1 MLYNYDE
8 AIRFQDFYNMLP
20 TEIQVTLFSFDLENT
35 KNIFSDLELYNE
47 NKDIFARRALH
58 LYGGRLMFSTTT
70 DADNRFNEI
79 RTNILDFYK
88 SNYYKYKTLVATT
101 NFVYNPIWNVDGTIT
116 EETTRTPNLTTTA
129 TDTTTTT
136 TSGTGTTTNSGS
148 DTTTTT
154 DSSTT
159 KNSGQ
164 DSTQTNVL
172 ASNEKA
178 SKVAPFDAEN
188 FKNLNSDT
196 DKSNSDTTTTTTHGL
211 TVAENGDSTVTTA
224 HGLKIEN
231 SNSANSTTENSAGTT
246 KTGNEK
252 TVTKTTRSGNIGV
265 TMTQALIKE
274 ERDVAEINIIDMF
287 LEDLFNNISFNIY

>member
-1 MLYNYDE
+1 MLYNYAE
-8 AIRFQDFYNMLP
+8 SIRFQDFYNSLP
-20 TEIQVTLFSFDLENT
+20 AEAQPTLFSFDLENT

-47 NKDIFARRALH
+47 NKDIFSRRALH

-70 DADNRFNEI
+70 DSDNRFNEI
-79 RTNILDFYK
+79 RSNILDFYK
-88 SNYYKYKTLVATT
+88 SNYYKYKTLIATT
-101 NFVYNPIWNVDGTIT
+101 NFVYNPIWNVDGTVT
-116 EETTRTPNLTTTA
+116 EETTRTPNLTTTS

-136 TSGTGTTTNSGS
+136 ASGTDTTTNSGS

-154 DSSTT
+154 DSNTT
-159 KNSGQ
+159 TNSGQ

-172 ASNEKA
+172 ASNEKT

-188 FKNLNSDT
+188 FKNLNSERDT
-196 DKSNSDTTTTTTHGL
+196 GNSDTTATTTHGL
-211 TVAENGDSTVTTA
+211 KVTENGDSTATVT

-231 SNSANSTTENSAGTT
+231 SNSTNSTTENSAGTT
-246 KTGNEK
+246 TTGNEK
-252 TVTKTTRSGNIGV
+252 IITKTTRSGNIGV

>member
-8 AIRFQDFYNMLP
+8 AIRFQDFYNSLP
-20 TEIQVTLFSFDLENT
+20 AEVQPTLFSFDLENT
-35 KNIFSDLELYNE
+35 KNIFSDLELYTE

-58 LYGGRLMFSTTT
+58 LYGGRLMFSSTT
-70 DADNRFNEI
+70 DTDNRFNEI
-79 RTNILDFYK
+79 RANILDFYK
-88 SNYYKYKTLVATT
+88 SNYYKYKTLIATT

-116 EETTRTPNLTTTA
+116 EESTRTPNLKTTA

-136 TSGTGTTTNSGS
+136 ASGTGATINSGNDKTTTTNNN
-148 DTTTTT
+148 TTT
-154 DSSTT
+154 
-159 KNSGQ
+159 NSGQ

-172 ASNEKA
+172 ASNEKM

-188 FKNLNSDT
+188 FKNLNNDT
-196 DKSNSDTTTTTTHGL
+196 DKSNSDTTATTTHGL
-211 TVAENGDSTVTTA
+211 KVAENGDSTETTT

-231 SNSANSTTENSAGTT
+231 SNSTNSTTENSAGTT
-246 KTGNEK
+246 TTGNEK
-252 TVTKTTRSGNIGV
+252 IITTTTRSGNIGV

-274 ERDVAEINIIDMF
+274 ERDVAEFNIIDMF

>member
-8 AIRFQDFYNMLP
+8 AIRFQDFYNSLP
-20 TEIQVTLFSFDLENT
+20 TEVQPTLFSFDLENT

-70 DADNRFNEI
+70 DPDNRFNEI

-88 SNYYKYKTLVATT
+88 SNYYKYKTLIATT
-101 NFVYNPIWNVDGTIT
+101 NFVYNPIWNVDGTVT
-116 EETTRTPNLTTTA
+116 EETTRTPNLTTTS
-129 TDTTTTT
+129 TDTSTTTN
-136 TSGTGTTTNSGS
+136 SGTNTTTNSGS
-148 DTTTTT
+148 DKTTTT
-154 DSSTT
+154 DNNTT
-159 KNSGQ
+159 TNSGQ

-172 ASNEKA
+172 ASNEKT
-178 SKVAPFDAEN
+178 SNVAPFDAEN
-188 FKNLNSDT
+188 FKKLSNET
-196 DKSNSDTTTTTTHGL
+196 DKDNSDTTATTTHGL
-211 TVAENGDSTVTTA
+211 KVTENGDSTATIT

-246 KTGNEK
+246 TTGNEK
-252 TVTKTTRSGNIGV
+252 IVTKTTRSGNIGV

-274 ERDVAEINIIDMF
+274 ERDVAEFNIIDMF
-287 LEDLFNNISFNIY
+287 LEELFNNISFNIY